1 VHLRFL
7 LYAFRFM
14 LSTFRFKLYALSFDM
29 RTVVPAFLLLMLS
42 SIGFAQE
49 TFKARPSPLA
59 IAAMRYKD
67 AYVKIVYSQP
77 QKRNRE
83 IFGKL
88 VPFGQVWRL
97 GANEATEITITKD
110 ILINAIL
117 VKAGTYSLFAIP
129 NADKWTL
136 ILNSDVGIWGA
147 YNYNQK
153 LDVLRFDLP
162 VKASPTAVESFTMAF
177 DQKNDLANLLITW
190 DKLRLEIPFKFI
202 N

>member
-1 VHLRFL
+1 
-7 LYAFRFM
+7 
-14 LSTFRFKLYALSFDM
+14 M
-29 RTVVPAFLLLMLS
+29 RTLLPALLLLMLS
-42 SIGFAQE
+42 NVGFAQE
-49 TFKARPSPLA
+49 SFKARPSPLA
-59 IAAMRYKD
+59 IAAMRHKD
-67 AYVKIVYSQP
+67 AYVKVVYSQP
-77 QKRNRE
+77 QKRSRE

-110 ILINAIL
+110 ILINAVL

-129 NADKWTL
+129 NQDTWTM
-136 ILNSDVGIWGA
+136 IINRDVGIWGA

-153 LDVLRFDLP
+153 LDVLRFDVP
-162 VKASPTAVESFTMAF
+162 VKANPTVVEGFTMVF
-177 DQKNDLANLLITW
+177 DQKNELANLLITW

>member
-1 VHLRFL
+1 
-7 LYAFRFM
+7 
-14 LSTFRFKLYALSFDM
+14 M

-42 SIGFAQE
+42 SAGLAQE
-49 TFKARPSPLA
+49 NFKARPSPLA

-67 AYVKIVYSQP
+67 AYVKVVYSQP

-110 ILINAIL
+110 LLINAVL

-129 NADKWTL
+129 NQDKWTF
-136 ILNSDVGIWGA
+136 IVNSDVGIWGA
-147 YNYNQK
+147 YNYSPK
-153 LDVLRFDLP
+153 LDVLRFDVP
-162 VKASPTAVESFTMAF
+162 VKENNTVVEGFTMNF
-177 DQKNDLANLLITW
+177 DQKNELANLLITW
-190 DKLRLEIPFKFI
+190 DKVKLEIPFKFI